1 MRRLPA
7 RHVFVFSLMA
17 ALACLVLAVWLGMN
31 RTPWALLPAALTLW
45 FMLDSWRAWNWS
57 RSTDDLPTAGMPAAA
72 RPATEQPAAAQTR
85 PADR

>member
-31 RTPWALLPAALTLW
+31 RTPWALLPAALTVW
-45 FMLDSWRAWNWS
+45 FVLDSWRAWGWS
-57 RSTDDLPTAGMPAAA
+57 RPTNDQAVA
-72 RPATEQPAAAQTR
+72 EQPAVAQTG

>member
-57 RSTDDLPTAGMPAAA
+57 RPTTVLPTAGMPAA
-72 RPATEQPAAAQTR
+72 EQPAAAQTR

>member
-17 ALACLVLAVWLGMN
+17 ALACLVLTVWLGMN

-45 FMLDSWRAWNWS
+45 FVVDSWRAWNWS
-57 RSTDDLPTAGMPAAA
+57 RPTGDLPVTNLPVTNLPVA
-72 RPATEQPAAAQTR
+72 EQLTAAQTR